1 MKKLVRITA
10 FLFLLAGLFSCK
22 NSADLIEKAEESEGF
37 VTVSIPDVSFGREA
51 FVPDTSAYED
61 YSFVL
66 SGSYGS
72 EPQKVIKEWGN
83 YKSMTGSE
91 FILRTGVWSFTLT
104 ANKVTQKAGSN
115 TEYITPVLSGSV
127 RKDLKD
133 NTETLT
139 FNLNQVED
147 CELDGYYSITLDF
160 PKSDFWKISAF
171 ILDPKTNETLEY
183 NPNITKTSDSV
194 TLSGEIPAGNYKMN
208 VKFVYQSPNHTFA
221 SPTKIPVFFV
231 VASDC
236 TTTNPD
242 PVKVTFSQ
250 LNMNVPI
257 YYAGSDSEYTLP
269 TSAPTSFS
277 PKNSITL
284 PTPTRS
290 GYVFGGW
297 YTTPDFSA
305 GLKIE
310 KTPVA
315 ASDSDI
321 GTMQELALYAKWFKT
336 SSSQFSVVV
345 EDGTKDKGFTFVV
358 SDATKAT
365 TKNPDD
371 TYEFYIRNIKTGER
385 YQNWFQNEDVDLYG
399 YKYNFPFVDAGAE
412 YEAWISV
419 NGNNTDGLFV
429 APTTGL
435 GEKYI
440 NGGEP
445 IFTIGD
451 DGIVHGENIP
461 TLDDALYESKR
472 YEFQVWSAQMAD
484 YIDGIYDIKSVPNG
498 VVDIDLS
505 SILKKFKLY
514 GKDFVFNPYCWI
526 SYNGYR
532 YQMSFGTCVLTC
544 GYEWQNYINNGSSSS
559 EISYITAN
567 ATDRGIEFR
576 TTVLKGTTITF
587 NITEKSSGITAVREW
602 TKKDDWNACTV
613 VYPFVKAGETYEF
626 ETSVTQTDHTLYK
639 ADFKITAVGG
649 LGEYKIENK
658 DDYDVELADVLNDNN
673 EVVDRVIQFTK
684 TPVFTKN
691 DNVNI
696 ADQAV
701 EYTINKVKV
710 DEYGEWMWGQ
720 TSWYSLTTGKYQGK
734 TTLFSNNDGVDKWR
748 SRDSFE
754 LNLNGY
760 KYRLFAQ
767 TYIQVAG
774 YTDNGQTT
782 FHMND
787 KKEKVGSW
795 GGEVTKAYVI
805 FGDFDDEGYTKL
817 TGLPGDKITLTLV
830 DAKGTETPVECY
842 GYVVDYGTSIGEP
855 LTTPSYTGGISVFNN
870 WEDRYHSKVTFP
882 HNANAE
888 KWDTSICTIKYGKEE
903 VKYIDFIL
911 PNITVTYT
919 ATLMDGDTKLG
930 TEKFVVT
937 RENGGKELTT
947 KPEITGKTFIGWYLD
962 EACTELFKSDKYED
976 VTVYAG
982 WSNDADLV
990 LYQSKDTDGDEIDI
1004 AAGYDNYIELSSPV
1018 SAGSGYTKLYAEL
1031 KWEATDGY
1039 QASVILMSGD
1049 GTEMKQAS
1057 DTIYFDNKYSTVSG
1071 DCLAGAKY
1079 PKLNVNTGSYEDVD
1093 CVDTATKIQFYIQ
1106 DSSWQ
1111 PTSGKVYVKK
1121 IWLSSN

>member
-1 MKKLVRITA
+1 MKNLVRITA
-10 FLFLLAGLFSCK
+10 FLFMLAALFSCK
-22 NSADLIEKAEESEGF
+22 NSTPFEPEDEY
-37 VTVSIPDVSFGREA
+37 VTLSIPSVDMGREVY
-51 FVPDTSAYED
+51 VPDTSAYED

-72 EPQKVIKEWGN
+72 EPQKIIKEWGN

-91 FILRTGVWSFTLT
+91 FIVRKGSWSFTLT
-104 ANKVTQKAGSN
+104 ANKVTQVAGSS
-115 TEYITPVLSGSV
+115 EDCIVPVLSGSL
-127 RKDLKD
+127 RRTLDKP
-133 NTETLT
+133 ETLN
-139 FNLNQVED
+139 FNLTQIQE
-147 CELDGYYSITLDF
+147 CELNGYYSITLDF
-160 PKSDFWKISAF
+160 PKSDFWNISAF
-171 ILDPKTNETLEY
+171 ILDAKTGNALEDS
-183 NPNITKTSDSV
+183 NSKITQTEDSV
-194 TLSGEIPAGNYKMN
+194 IISGEVPAGNYKMN
-208 VKFVYQSPNHTFA
+208 VKFVYQSPNYSFA

-236 TTTNPD
+236 TTTTPKPINIS
-242 PVKVTFSQ
+242 FSQ
-250 LNMNVPI
+250 LNMQVPI
-257 YYAGSDSEYTLP
+257 YYAGSESEYELP

-277 PKNSITL
+277 PNDSVTL

-297 YTTPDFSA
+297 FTTPDFSA
-305 GLKIE
+305 GSKIE
-310 KTPVA
+310 KSPVA
-315 ASDSDI
+315 SSDSDI
-321 GTMQELALYAKWFKT
+321 EAMQELALYAKWFKT
-336 SSSQFSVVV
+336 SSSQFSVIV

-385 YQNWFQNEDVDLYG
+385 YQNWFQNKDVDSYG

-484 YIDGIYDIKSVPNG
+484 YIDGIYDITSVPNG

-544 GYEWQNYINNGSSSS
+544 GYEWQNYIGDSGSGSSSS

-576 TTVLKGTTITF
+576 TTVLKGTKITF

-602 TKKDDWNACTV
+602 TKLEDWNACTV

-639 ADFKITAVGG
+639 ADFKVTAVGG

-658 DDYDVELADVLNDNN
+658 DDYEVELADVINANK

-684 TPVFTKN
+684 TPVFTN
-691 DNVNI
+691 NSNVVV
-696 ADQAV
+696 ADIGV
-701 EYTINKVKV
+701 EYTINKVKD

-720 TSWYSLTTGKYQGK
+720 TSWYSLTSGEYMGK
-734 TTLFSNNDGVDKWR
+734 TTLFSDNDGVDKWR
-748 SRDSFE
+748 TRDSFE

-787 KKEKVGSW
+787 QKVKLADW
-795 GGEVTKAYVI
+795 GGSVTKAYVL
-805 FGDFDDEGYTKL
+805 FGDFDDIGYSKL
-817 TGLPGDKITLTLV
+817 TGLPGEKIELTIV
-830 DAKGTETPVECY
+830 DVKGTETSVDCY
-842 GYVVDYGTSIGEP
+842 GYIVDYGTPIGEP
-855 LTTPSYTGGISVFNN
+855 STTPSYTGGISVFNN
-870 WEDRYHSKVTFP
+870 WEDKDQKQVTFP
-882 HNANAE
+882 HNATPE
-888 KWDTSICTIKYGKEE
+888 KWDNTICVIKDGKQE
-903 VKYIDFIL
+903 VNYIDFIL
-911 PNITVTYT
+911 PNITATYT
-919 ATLMDGDTKLG
+919 ATLMDGDEKIG
-930 TEKFVVT
+930 TETFEVK
-937 RENGGKELTT
+937 REKGSIIEKELTT
-947 KPEITGKTFIGWYLD
+947 IPEAKDGKIFTGWYLD
-962 EACTELFKSDKYED
+962 AACTKPFYSNKYED
-976 VTVYAG
+976 VTVYASWG
-982 WSNDADLV
+982 KDLV
-990 LYQSKDTDGDEIDI
+990 LYQSKDTDGDVIDI
-1004 AAGYDNYIELSSPV
+1004 SDSYDNYIVLSSPIE
-1018 SAGSGYTKLYAEL
+1018 SGSGYKKLNAEL
-1031 KWEATDGY
+1031 KWEASDGV
-1039 QASVILMSGD
+1039 QAAIILMSGD
-1049 GTEMKQAS
+1049 DAEMQQAS
-1057 DTIYFDNKYSTVSG
+1057 DTIKFETTYSTVSG
-1071 DCLAGAKY
+1071 NCLAGATY
-1079 PKLNVNTGSYEDVD
+1079 PNYSTGTSYIAN

-1106 DSSWQ
+1106 DSNWQ
-1111 PTSGKVYVKK
+1111 PIAGKVYVKK
-1121 IWLSSN
+1121 IWLSFN

>member
-194 TLSGEIPAGNYKMN
+194 TLSGEVPAGNYKMN

-236 TTTNPD
+236 TTSGSSS
-242 PVKVTFSQ
+242 VTFSQ

-257 YYAGSDSEYTLP
+257 YYAGSDTEYTLP

-297 YTTPDFSA
+297 YTTPDYSD
-305 GLKIE
+305 GSRIE

-315 ASDSDI
+315 ANDSDI
-321 GTMQELALYAKWFKT
+321 EAELALYAKWLKTT
-336 SSSQFSVVV
+336 SSQYSVII
-345 EDGTKDKGFTFVV
+345 EDGTKAEGLTIKL
-358 SDATKAT
+358 SDATLNAITDPDAAFMFHINNPQNGGKWELWIQK
-365 TKNPDD
+365 KNV
-371 TYEFYIRNIKTGER
+371 TGDA
-385 YQNWFQNEDVDLYG
+385 YNGQ
-399 YKYNFPFVDAGAE
+399 YNFPFVNKNTQ
-412 YEAWISV
+412 YECWVEIPDQESDVLAATPTSGKGENLFDKPV
-419 NGNNTDGLFV
+419 FELGN
-429 APTTGL
+429 
-435 GEKYI
+435 
-440 NGGEP
+440 
-445 IFTIGD
+445 
-451 DGIVHGENIP
+451 DGILHVTNIP
-461 TLDDALYESKR
+461 TKLPTFGTQKYIFQIWDSPDWGNNKCVTQLESDSITGTT
-472 YEFQVWSAQMAD
+472 FD
-484 YIDGIYDIKSVPNG
+484 Y
-498 VVDIDLS
+498 DLND
-505 SILKKFKLY
+505 ILKEYKLY
-514 GKDFVFNPYCWI
+514 GKEFVINSYYNFWYNNLTYAIDFDSPVF
-526 SYNGYR
+526 
-532 YQMSFGTCVLTC
+532 TC

-613 VYPFVKAGETYEF
+613 VYPFVTAGKQYEF

-639 ADFKITAVGG
+639 ADFKVTAVGG

-658 DDYDVELADVLNDNN
+658 DDYDVELADVVNANK

-696 ADQAV
+696 ADRAV
-701 EYTINKVKV
+701 EYTINKVKD

-720 TSWYSLTTGKYQGK
+720 ISWYSLTTSEYQGK
-734 TTLFSNNDGVDKWR
+734 TTLFSDNDGIDKWR
-748 SRDSFE
+748 TRDSFE

-795 GGEVTKAYVI
+795 GGSVTKAYVI
-805 FGDFDDEGYTKL
+805 FGDFDDINYSKL
-817 TGLPGDKITLTLV
+817 TSLPGDKITLTIV
-830 DAKGTETPVECY
+830 DAKGTATPVECY
-842 GYVVDYGTSIGEP
+842 GKVVDYGTSIGEP
-855 LTTPSYTGGISVFNN
+855 STTPSYTGGISVFNN
-870 WEDRYHSKVTFP
+870 WEDINHNKVTFP
-882 HNANAE
+882 RNVTPD
-888 KWDTSICTIKYGKEE
+888 KWDNTICVIKDGEDE
-903 VKYIDFIL
+903 VNYIDFLL
-911 PNITVTYT
+911 PNITATYT
-919 ATLMDGDTKLG
+919 ATLMDGDKEIG

-937 RENGGKELTT
+937 LENGGKELTT
-947 KPEITGKTFIGWYLD
+947 KPERTNNTFTGWYLD
-962 EACTELFKSDKYED
+962 KACTKPFNSDKYED

-982 WSNDADLV
+982 WDKKDLV
-990 LYQSKDTDGDEIDI
+990 LYQATNTDGDEIDI
-1004 AAGYDNYIELSSPV
+1004 SADYDNYIELSSAIA
-1018 SAGSGYTKLYAEL
+1018 SGSGYNTLNAEL
-1031 KWEATDGY
+1031 KWESENGV

-1057 DTIYFDNKYSTVSG
+1057 DTIYFTKSYSKVSG

-1079 PKLNVNTGSYEDVD
+1079 PEYNATTDSYDDAD

-1106 DSSWQ
+1106 DSNWQ
-1111 PTSGKVYVKK
+1111 PIAGKVYVKK
-1121 IWLSSN
+1121 IWLSFN